1 MQQSLVQP
9 SIQADVDIISRHAAA
24 MSSAMM
30 ESAAYDSALARYIG
44 QPVPYQ
50 FDPALLT
57 LSYAVSLVG
66 AASTLELINRRTSRK
81 GYYNNLLLLAASVTM
96 GGVSIW
102 CMHYIGNRATSL
114 LNGQPELQVVYSVR
128 VTVASFF
135 VPILVLLAAFFVVT
149 STHNASGVNWWRI
162 VVSGML
168 SGGAICGMHYL
179 GNASISNYHCSYHPA
194 NVVGSAIIAVAA
206 STVALALFFVFRASW
221 TSSWWRRTGCAIVL
235 AGAVSGMH
243 WCGAVGTTYR
253 LMHLN
258 SMNEMDARNVP
269 VIVISCLSVA
279 ACAVMAG
286 TAIYSARMRQSY
298 ASKAQRIT
306 LAAAVFDKQGRV
318 LVSPDGALPSEEIT
332 SKFLHK
338 TQNDVFSIAHPLF
351 HWVFQASRNWSSVAV
366 LLGKMRNHLAE
377 LPHRGRNVRTGISLV
392 DEDGHLIENYDVIFR
407 ELFCL
412 AAAGLAD
419 KMNENLTDAGIL
431 WDEILSTGGQQD
443 AVSVRSNSTGKTQGS
458 ITIMTRD
465 ADLAEKGMT
474 IHRHNYGS
482 LMCLVR
488 TVDNPR
494 VIDRLE
500 ASGYC
505 FADPHHVAHI
515 IGAKMQIRTVHL
527 EKKLVSM
534 KEYARGTMLD
544 PGVHV
549 GLFAVR
555 TQVDSHHGFDILVRK
570 QARNLL
576 PSVELPLDRLEPVH
590 LDFLRHLNGLSVHAI
605 LQRLQRVEAVPSRS
619 AAFAALFNDAIR
631 ELRASLNDSI
641 LDDAKLISRVAQV
654 PCRPPADSMSPT
666 RLATCSLITFSIMIP
681 IHVRVKALDYT
692 LVPLYFFKTQQ
703 LVHPNSPHAAAFARG
718 VHRELSPVLNSVP
731 AKHGAKPT
739 PPKTISSILPAKLV
753 SRFKRYSR
761 SSLETRQARASK
773 LVSSSRECMAPIT
786 PSNNPS
792 VVSLG
797 LYRGASSINGQDP
810 DQDQLS
816 DSTVTPERPQH
827 RQGPTYDQQRATGPK
842 LSVHPHHGAGKQHNK
857 SKSFGGM
864 GIMISQEVTVDVDAT
879 AGPRSPAVAVD
890 VEKAEK
896 EMDSSTKALTHDGGK
911 ETDEILMPASPKT
924 PRGKNEAFNQ
934 GIELQNVATVLNGGT
949 GFSTARVEVKRDGDA
964 AETQTFVD
972 ELFSGCLAL
981 AKY

>member
-1 MQQSLVQP
+1 
-9 SIQADVDIISRHAAA
+9 
-24 MSSAMM
+24 M
-30 ESAAYDSALARYIG
+30 ESAYDSGLAQYIG

-81 GYYNNLLLLAASVTM
+81 GYYNNLLLLAAAVTM

-128 VTVASFF
+128 VTVASLF

-149 STHNASGVNWWRI
+149 STRNVNGVNWWRI

-179 GNASISNYHCSYHPA
+179 GNASISNYHCSYRPA

-221 TSSWWRRTGCAIVL
+221 TNSWWKRTGCAIVL

-258 SMNEMDARNVP
+258 SRGEMDVRNVT

-286 TAIYSARMRQSY
+286 TAIYSARVRQSY

-306 LAAAVFDKQGRV
+306 LAAAVFDSQGRI

-332 SKFLHK
+332 SKFLQK
-338 TQNDVFSIAHPLF
+338 TQNDVFSTAHPLF
-351 HWVFQASRNWSSVAV
+351 HWVFQASRNWSSVTV

-392 DEDGHLIENYDVIFR
+392 DEDGHVIDNYDMIFR

-419 KMNENLTDAGIL
+419 KMNENLTDAGVL

-443 AVSVRSNSTGKTQGS
+443 TVSVRSNSTGKTQGS
-458 ITIMTRD
+458 VPIMTLD
-465 ADLAEKGMT
+465 ADMAEKGMT
-474 IHRHNYGS
+474 IHRHNHGS

-488 TVDNPR
+488 TVENPR

-505 FADPHHVAHI
+505 FAEPHQVAHI
-515 IGAKMQIRTVHL
+515 IGTKMQIRTAHL
-527 EKKLVSM
+527 EQKLASM
-534 KEYARGTMLD
+534 KECARGTMLD

-555 TQVDSHHGFDILVRK
+555 TQVDSHHGFDLLVRK

-576 PSVELPLDRLEPVH
+576 PSVEMPLDRLEPSH
-590 LDFLRHLNGLSVHAI
+590 LEFLRHLDGLSVQAI
-605 LQRLQRVEAVPSRS
+605 LQRLQRVEDIPPRS
-619 AAFAALFNDAIR
+619 AAFAALLNDAIR
-631 ELRASLNDSI
+631 DLRAAINDSI

-654 PCRPPADSMSPT
+654 PCRSPADSMGA
-666 RLATCSLITFSIMIP
+666 RLTTCSLITFSIMIP
-681 IHVRVKALDYT
+681 IHVRAKAPDYQF
-692 LVPLYFFKTQQ
+692 VPLYFFKTQQ
-703 LVHPNSPHAAAFARG
+703 LVHPNSPHAAAFARN

-731 AKHGAKPT
+731 AAVSANPASS
-739 PPKTISSILPAKLV
+739 KTISSILPSRLV
-753 SRFKRYSR
+753 SRFKRQSR
-761 SSLETRQARASK
+761 SSIDTRQARASK
-773 LVSSSRECMAPIT
+773 LVSSSRECMAPVT

-792 VVSLG
+792 VASLG
-797 LYRGASSINGQDP
+797 LYRGTSSINGQDP

-816 DSTVTPERPQH
+816 DSTVAPDRPQH
-827 RQGPTYDQQRATGPK
+827 RQPPSYDQQRATGPK
-842 LSVHPHHGAGKQHNK
+842 LNVQPNQGTGKQHQQ
-857 SKSFGGM
+857 SKSLGGM
-864 GIMISQEVTVDVDAT
+864 GIMISQEVTVNVDAT
-879 AGPRSPAVAVD
+879 AGPRSPAIVPATTKV
-890 VEKAEK
+890 AEK
-896 EMDSSTKALTHDGGK
+896 EIDHGHSHANKLAHNNSDESD
-911 ETDEILMPASPKT
+911 ETPAPASPKT
-924 PRGKNEAFNQ
+924 SGRKNGTFIQE
-934 GIELQNVATVLNGGT
+934 IELENVTSVLHLNGGT
-949 GFSTARVEVKRDGDA
+949 GFSTARVEVKKDGDA

-972 ELFSGCLAL
+972 ELFAGCLAL